1 MNLSGKQI
9 AILGAGRS
17 GRAAAHLALRRG
29 AAVTV
34 YDTAGLDA
42 FGAMPAEAEL
52 RPGAT
57 PETGRACSADLV
69 VISPGIETGGE
80 FAAAFANGAGELI
93 GEIEFAARVY
103 RGRVVGITG
112 TNGKTTTTELVQR
125 VLTAGGMSCEACGN
139 YGRPLA
145 DVMLD
150 DDPPAAVALE
160 LSSFQLE
167 TISTFRPD
175 VAVWLN
181 FSPDHM
187 DRYPRVEDYRA
198 AKLRIFENQTAEDAA
213 VVRLGEEVGE
223 LVASRVSFSATE
235 AGGDYELRESKVR
248 SGDEDVLD
256 LTVTRLRGLH
266 NAENVMAA
274 VAAGRA
280 LGVSYQAAAEAL
292 AGYAPPLHR
301 CELVGTLDGV
311 EYINDSKATNL
322 HALESALI
330 SQDRPTVLIAGGKE
344 KGLDYEPLLP
354 LLADHVASVVVFG
367 EIGEAL
373 RSLFSEVVA
382 TSAASSLE
390 EAVELARAAA
400 RPGATVLFS
409 PGTSSFDMFSGYE
422 ERGDAFR
429 AAFQAL
435 K

>member
-1 MNLSGKQI
+1 M

-17 GRAAAHLALRRG
+17 GRAAARLALRLG
-29 AAVTV
+29 ASVTV
-34 YDTAGLDA
+34 YDVAGLEV

-52 RPGAT
+52 RPDAT
-57 PETGRACSADLV
+57 VEMGRECKADVV
-69 VISPGIETGGE
+69 VISPGIETDGE
-80 FAAAFANGAGELI
+80 FATAFAEGAGELI

-103 RGRVVGITG
+103 EGRVVGITG

-125 VLTAGGMSCEACGN
+125 VLGAGGMTCEACGN

-145 DVMLD
+145 DVVLD
-150 DDPPAAVALE
+150 AEHPAAVALE

-167 TISTFRPD
+167 TIETFHPD

-187 DRYPRVEDYRA
+187 DRYRSVEQYRA
-198 AKLRIFENQTAEDAA
+198 AKLRIFENQTGKDTA

-223 LVASRVSFSATE
+223 LRASRVTFSATDE
-235 AGGDYELRESKVR
+235 GADYGVRGSRIR
-248 SGDEDVLD
+248 SGKDDVLD
-256 LTVTRLRGLH
+256 LSATRLRGIH

-274 VAAGRA
+274 LAAGRA
-280 LGVSYQAAAEAL
+280 LGVSFEAAADAL
-292 AGYAPPLHR
+292 SGYASPLHR
-301 CELVGTLDGV
+301 CELIGTLDGV

-322 HALESALI
+322 HALETALR

-354 LLADHVASVVVFG
+354 LLAERAEAVVVFG
-367 EIGEAL
+367 EIRERL
-373 RSLFSEVVA
+373 QTLFSKVA
-382 TSAASSLE
+382 ATNSAASLE

-400 RPGATVLFS
+400 RPGGTVLFS

-429 AAFQAL
+429 AAVQAL